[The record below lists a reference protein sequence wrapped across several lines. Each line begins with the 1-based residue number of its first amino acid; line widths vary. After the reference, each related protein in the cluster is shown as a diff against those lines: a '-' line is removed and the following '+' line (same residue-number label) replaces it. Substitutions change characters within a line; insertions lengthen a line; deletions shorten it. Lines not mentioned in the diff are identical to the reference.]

1 MFFFAFFWAFF
12 ASSLTPPTEIG
23 NIWPPK
29 GINTFNA
36 LEVPLVNTL
45 ILLSSGASVTYA
57 HHAIAAGLKTD
68 AVFGL
73 ILTVFLAFIFTI
85 SCSKDDPDAVNEQE
99 FISNVILT
107 IESADGTSQTVDWDL
122 SEMNSQTINLK
133 VNTDHNV
140 GIRFINSSDPNDIE
154 DLTLE
159 VIAEA
164 DEHQVF
170 YEFADVSVNVTSAS
184 NDTKDGGRGVLLNS
198 VWNASSIGTGLVR
211 VYLIHEPTNF
221 NATTRDGLGGNN
233 DVAIDIP
240 VSIVE

>member
-1 MFFFAFFWAFF
+1 MKFYTKFKKA
-12 ASSLTPPTEIG
+12 
-23 NIWPPK
+23 K
-29 GINTFNA
+29 
-36 LEVPLVNTL
+36 
-45 ILLSSGASVTYA
+45 IL
-57 HHAIAAGLKTD
+57 
-68 AVFGL
+68 
-73 ILTVFLAFIFTI
+73 FLAFLFIV

-154 DLTLE
+154 DITLE
-159 VIAEA
+159 VIEEA

-170 YEFADVSVNVTSAS
+170 YEFAEVSVNVTSAS

-198 VWNASSIGTGLVR
+198 VWNTSSIGTGLVR
-211 VYLIHEPTNF
+211 VYFKCYTHY
-221 NATTRDGLGGNN
+221 
-233 DVAIDIP
+233 
-240 VSIVE
+240 